1 MNKKKDFR
9 NPLSLQT
16 DQLWPLIVLAGFI
29 FFVSLVPLP
38 PNDFWW
44 HLKIGELIYTN
55 KAIPTTNLFAWTLP
69 AEAPFVYGAWLGEFL
84 MYLIFRLG
92 KLELVTFTRT
102 LLAAITFW
110 LVAYEGWR
118 KSGSWRLSTL
128 AVALACGMT
137 INNLPTRPQIWSWVP
152 FMVYLI
158 ILGKY
163 TDRQLKAKW
172 LVLLPVIMAFW
183 VNAHGAFILGGVMIG
198 IYAMG
203 EGLRKLF
210 KLPGA
215 LSWKEVGYI
224 VGSGGLTGLAMFIN
238 PRHVKII
245 SYVVDLLTDKPSQK
259 LIVEW
264 QSPSPVGIANIIF
277 FLSILIFL
285 VVLATT
291 KTRLTP
297 TEALLIC
304 GFLWLAWSGQR
315 YVVWFGLV
323 GMPILM
329 KIIHGLPFST
339 PKLVPQRNWMN
350 GVIALILFLPVLL
363 VQPWFV
369 ERFPLP
375 ERYWKLVIR
384 DTSVGALIGVETPI
398 QAIDYLREH
407 PGGKLFNEM
416 GYGSY
421 LVWALPEQEVFI
433 DPRVELYP
441 LAQWED
447 YIRITNGSQYNELL
461 EKYGANRILLD
472 TELQNELALILKKDP
487 AWKLE
492 FETGR
497 SQLWAKAKP

>member
-1 MNKKKDFR
+1 MNKKKAFR
-9 NPLSLQT
+9 NPFSIQT

-55 KAIPTTNLFAWTLP
+55 NTIPTSNLFAWTLP
-69 AEAPFVYGAWLGEFL
+69 PEAPFFYGAWLGELL
-84 MYLIFRLG
+84 MYAIYHIG
-92 KLELVTFTRT
+92 KLELVTFTRS

-158 ILGKY
+158 VLGKY
-163 TDRQLKAKW
+163 ADRQIKAKS
-172 LVLLPVIMAFW
+172 LILLPAIMVFW

-198 IYAMG
+198 IYAFG
-203 EGLRKLF
+203 EGLRKLL
-210 KLPGA
+210 KLSGA
-215 LSWKEVGYI
+215 LSWREVGYL
-224 VGSGGLTGLAMFIN
+224 VGSGVLTGLAMFLN
-238 PRHVKII
+238 PRHITII
-245 SYVVDLLTDKPSQK
+245 DYVIDLLTDKPSQK

-264 QSPSPVGIANIIF
+264 QSPSPVGIANMIF
-277 FLSILIFL
+277 FLSILVFL
-285 VVLATT
+285 IVLAYS
-291 KTRLTP
+291 KNRLTP

-323 GMPILM
+323 GMPILV
-329 KIIHGLPFST
+329 KTIRGLPFST
-339 PKLVPQRNWMN
+339 PQLVPQRNWLN
-350 GVIALILFLPVLL
+350 GVIALVLFLPVML

-375 ERYWKLVIR
+375 ERYWKLVLR
-384 DTSVGALIGVETPI
+384 DTKVGALIGVETPI
-398 QAIDYLREH
+398 EAVEYLREH

-421 LVWALPEQEVFI
+421 LIWALPEQKVFI

-441 LAQWED
+441 LEQWED
-447 YIRITNGSQYNELL
+447 YIRITNGSQYNSLL

-472 TELQNELALILKKDP
+472 TELQNELALILKEDP
-487 AWKLE
+487 AWRLE
-492 FETGR
+492 FEAGR
-497 SQLWAKAKP
+497 AQLWAKASP

>member
-1 MNKKKDFR
+1 MQMKKKIFH
-9 NPLSLQT
+9 NPLFLQT

-44 HLKIGELIYTN
+44 HLKIGELIYT
-55 KAIPTTNLFAWTLP
+55 KQAIPTSNLFAWTLP
-69 AEAPFVYGAWLGEFL
+69 AETPFFYGAWLGELL
-84 MYLIFRLG
+84 MYAIYRLG
-92 KLELVTFTRT
+92 RLELVTFTRS

-110 LVAYEGWR
+110 LVAYEAWR
-118 KSGSWRLSTL
+118 KSDSWRLSAL

-163 TDRQLKAKW
+163 TDRQLNAKW

-183 VNAHGAFILGGVMIG
+183 VNAHGAFILGGVVIG
-198 IYAMG
+198 MYAVG
-203 EGLRKLF
+203 EGLRRLIKA
-210 KLPGA
+210 PGA
-215 LSWKEVGYI
+215 LSWKEVSYL
-224 VGSGGLTGLAMFIN
+224 VGAGGLTALAMFIN

-245 SYVVDLLTDKPSQK
+245 EYVIDLLTDKPSQN

-264 QSPSPVGIANIIF
+264 QSPSPAGIANILF

-285 VVLATT
+285 VVLAYS

-297 TEALLIC
+297 TEVILVS

-329 KIIHGLPFST
+329 KIVGGLPISM
-339 PKLVPQRNWMN
+339 PELIPQRNWVN

-375 ERYWKLVIR
+375 ERYWKLVLR
-384 DTSVGALIGVETPI
+384 DTPVGALIGVETPI
-398 QAIDYLREH
+398 QAVEYLRGH

-421 LVWALPEQEVFI
+421 LIWALPEQGVFI

-441 LAQWED
+441 LEQWED
-447 YIRITNGSQYNELL
+447 YIRITNGSRSNELL
-461 EKYGANRILLD
+461 EKYEANRILLD
-472 TELQNELALILKKDP
+472 TELQSELALILTKDP
-487 AWKLE
+487 TWELE
-492 FETGR
+492 FKAQHAE
-497 SQLWAKAKP
+497 LWVKK

>member
-1 MNKKKDFR
+1 MNKKKAFR
-9 NPLSLQT
+9 NPLIIQT

-44 HLKIGELIYTN
+44 HLKIGELIYT
-55 KAIPTTNLFAWTLP
+55 KQAIPTSNLFAWTLP
-69 AEAPFVYGAWLGEFL
+69 PETPFFYGAWLGELL
-84 MYLIFRLG
+84 MYIIYHLG
-92 KLELVTFTRT
+92 KLELVTFTRS
-102 LLAAITFW
+102 LLAGITFW
-110 LVAYEGWR
+110 LVAYEAWR

-158 ILGKY
+158 VLGKY

-198 IYAMG
+198 IYAVG
-203 EGLRKLF
+203 EGLRKLG

-215 LSWKEVGYI
+215 LSWKEVSYLIGT
-224 VGSGGLTGLAMFIN
+224 GGFTALAMFIN
-238 PRHVKII
+238 PRHIKII
-245 SYVVDLLTDKPSQK
+245 EYVIDLLTDKPSQK

-264 QSPSPVGIANIIF
+264 QSPSPAGIANIVF
-277 FLSILIFL
+277 FLSILILL
-285 VVLATT
+285 VVLAYT

-297 TEALLIC
+297 TEVILVS

-329 KIIHGLPFST
+329 KIVRGLPISM
-339 PKLVPQRNWMN
+339 PPLIPQRNWIN
-350 GVIALILFLPVLL
+350 GVIAMILFLPVLF

-384 DTSVGALIGVETPI
+384 DSPVGALIGVETPI
-398 QAIDYLREH
+398 QAVEYLRDH
-407 PGGKLFNEM
+407 PGGKIFNEM

-421 LVWALPEQEVFI
+421 LIWALPEQGVFI

-441 LAQWED
+441 LEQWED
-447 YIRITNGSQYNELL
+447 YIRITNGSRYNELL
-461 EKYGANRILLD
+461 EKYEANRILLD
-472 TELQNELALILKKDP
+472 TELQGELALILTKDP
-487 AWKLE
+487 NWKLE
-492 FETGR
+492 YKAQRAE
-497 SQLWAKAKP
+497 LWMKK